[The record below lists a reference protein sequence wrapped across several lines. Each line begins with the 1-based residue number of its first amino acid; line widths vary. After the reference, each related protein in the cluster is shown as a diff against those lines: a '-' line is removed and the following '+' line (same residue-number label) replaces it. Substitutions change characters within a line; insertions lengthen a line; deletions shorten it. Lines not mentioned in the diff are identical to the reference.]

1 MKRIKVLLVSLFG
14 IILLSLSIKELPSLG
29 PWEIL
34 ETGKEVVKTVKGISV
49 KEENNLGKEIAA
61 NIIARWGLYR
71 SENLTHYLN
80 LVGQVMSR
88 NATRKE
94 LIYRFGILDTDFINA
109 FACPGGYVFVTKG
122 LLFFVRN
129 EAELAGVLAH
139 EIAHIDQRHILKEIE
154 KSELLGTGV
163 DLAAQLSKDK
173 NNELLKQATNLGT
186 DLLFKG
192 LSREDEFEADILAVE
207 YLASVGYEPNS
218 LEDFLQF
225 LSEQKKKDETKLTL
239 LFRTHPPF
247 EERIKNI
254 SQYRKKKKIPS
265 TAIYLTERLE
275 KNKKEE

>member
-1 MKRIKVLLVSLFG
+1 MKRIKVLLVFLFG

-34 ETGKEVVKTVKGISV
+34 ETGKEVVKTVKGIPV
-49 KEENNLGKEIAA
+49 KEENNLGREIAA

-71 SENLTHYLN
+71 NENLTHYLN
-80 LVGQVMSR
+80 LVGQVMAR

-94 LIYRFGILDTDFINA
+94 VIYHFGILDTDFINA

-122 LLFFVRN
+122 LFFSVRN

-139 EIAHIDQRHILKEIE
+139 EIAHIERRHILKEIE

-163 DLAAQLSKDK
+163 GLATQLSKDK

-192 LSREDEFEADILAVE
+192 LSCKDELEADSLATENLAQIRYEASSLESFLHFLSQLKKEDEGKLA
-207 YLASVGYEPNS
+207 
-218 LEDFLQF
+218 
-225 LSEQKKKDETKLTL
+225 L
-239 LFRTHPPF
+239 LFRSHPSL

-254 SQYRKKKKIPS
+254 SEYRKKNEIDS
-265 TAIYLTERLE
+265 TGILLTERL
-275 KNKKEE
+275 KKIKQ